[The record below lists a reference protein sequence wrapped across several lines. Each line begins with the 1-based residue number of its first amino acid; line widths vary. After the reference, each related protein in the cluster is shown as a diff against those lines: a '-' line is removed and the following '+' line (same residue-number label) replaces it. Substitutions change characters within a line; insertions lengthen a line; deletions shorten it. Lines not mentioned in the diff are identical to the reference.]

1 MGELGGGYE
10 GRKWKDKYTIIFP
23 NLFTLGNLFAGF
35 FSIINSLNGDYLFA
49 SYMILVATIFDLV
62 DGRIARMVKGV
73 TVFGKELDS
82 LSDLVSFG
90 VAPAIL
96 AYLSV
101 LHTFGRIGW
110 LVAFLFVATGAL
122 RLARFNAT
130 SSIQDPSYFMG
141 LPVPIAASWVVSGYL
156 FFREIGL
163 TDVRTYI
170 FIAMMITV
178 SFFFF
183 FVVKYK
189 SYKKP
194 GKAVKKE
201 FFTNMVKFVVILIAV
216 AIKPSLML
224 FVVISFY
231 VFWGFF
237 IFPFNLKKKKEV
249 NE

>member
-10 GRKWKDKYTIIFP
+10 GRKWKDKYVIIFP

-35 FSIINSLNGDYLFA
+35 FSIINSLNGEYLFA

-62 DGRIARMVKGV
+62 DGRIARMIKGV

-90 VAPAIL
+90 VAPALL

-101 LHTFGRIGW
+101 LHGYGRVGW
-110 LVAFLFVATGAL
+110 LVAFLFVATSAL

-130 SSIQDPSYFMG
+130 SSIQDPSFFMG

-163 TDVRTYI
+163 TDMRSHI
-170 FIAMMITV
+170 FIGMMLVV
-178 SFFFF
+178 SFLM
-183 FVVKYK
+183 VSTVKYK

-201 FFTNMVKFVVILIAV
+201 FFKNTVKLIVVLIAI

-224 FVVISFY
+224 FIVVSFY
-231 VFWGFF
+231 VFWGLIVFMF
-237 IFPFNLKKKKEV
+237 SFKKKKIA
-249 NE
+249 NA

>member
-10 GRKWKDKYTIIFP
+10 GRKWKDRYTIVFP
-23 NLFTLGNLFAGF
+23 NLFTLGNLFSGF
-35 FSIINSLNGDYLFA
+35 LSIINSLKGDYVFA

-101 LHTFGRIGW
+101 LQNFGRLGW
-110 LVAFLFVATGAL
+110 LVAFLFVATGAM

-130 SSIQDPSYFMG
+130 SSVQDPGMFMG
-141 LPVPIAASWVVSGYL
+141 LPIPIAAAWVVSGFMFFGTIGAKGVEGYL
-156 FFREIGL
+156 
-163 TDVRTYI
+163 
-170 FIAMMITV
+170 FIAMMLAV
-178 SFFFF
+178 SFLM
-183 FVVKYK
+183 VSTVAYK

-194 GKAVKKE
+194 GKVVKKE
-201 FFTNMVKFVVILIAV
+201 FFTNMVKLVFVFVVV
-216 AIKPSLML
+216 AARPDIML
-224 FVVISFY
+224 FVVISTY
-231 VFWGFF
+231 IFWGLVLS
-237 IFPFNLKKKKEV
+237 IFRRKPKSE
-249 NE
+249 